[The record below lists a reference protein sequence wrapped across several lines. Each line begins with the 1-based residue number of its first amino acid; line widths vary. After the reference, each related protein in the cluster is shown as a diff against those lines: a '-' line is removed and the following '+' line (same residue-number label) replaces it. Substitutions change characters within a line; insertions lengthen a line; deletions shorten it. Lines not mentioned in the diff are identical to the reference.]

1 MADQTLADLQRRL
14 QKLEDK
20 DYIVTLLNQYCQHVD
35 NHRWDGYTNCFLENG
50 AVKFENGSDV
60 VGRTNIGSQMS
71 SVGNRFQALQHSLTN
86 IDLVIDGDKATGSCY
101 LWFAAIVDTSKP
113 HEYHG
118 FGGPYKFEFSRTD
131 EGWKIASV
139 QLRKLWAQNPDTEG
153 VFGG

>member
-20 DYIVTLLNQYCQHVD
+20 ESIVTLLNQYCRHVD
-35 NHRWDGYTNCFLENG
+35 NHRWDGYADCFLENG
-50 AVKFENGSDV
+50 AVKFENGDDV
-60 VGRTNIGSQMS
+60 VGRDNIGAQMS
-71 SVGNRFQALQHSLTN
+71 SIGNRFQGLQHSLTN
-86 IDLVIDGDKATGSCY
+86 IDLVIDGDQATGSCY
-101 LWFAAIVDTSKP
+101 LWFAAIVNTSKP

-118 FGGPYKFEFSRTD
+118 YGGPYEFTFRRT
-131 EGWKIASV
+131 EAGWKVATV